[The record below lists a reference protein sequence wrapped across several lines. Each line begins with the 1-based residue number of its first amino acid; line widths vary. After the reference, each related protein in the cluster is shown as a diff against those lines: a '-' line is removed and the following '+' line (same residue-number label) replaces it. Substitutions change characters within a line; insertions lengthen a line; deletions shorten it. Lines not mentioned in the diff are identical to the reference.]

1 MFTLDYRRL
10 KKEKMYCFE
19 YKQAVEEKIAD
30 LINLIVKLWSQL
42 ITWLFNFNLH
52 KILLNKVSSL
62 KIKISMY
69 ICHVCVVSEN
79 SILKFILSHT
89 SL

>member
-30 LINLIVKLWSQL
+30 LINLMFEIEKL
-42 ITWLFNFNLH
+42 
-52 KILLNKVSSL
+52 
-62 KIKISMY
+62 
-69 ICHVCVVSEN
+69 
-79 SILKFILSHT
+79 
-89 SL
+89 